1 MKSGTLKKHQT
12 VEYYINK
19 KLFKAFPYDVWSQ
32 FEEVFKQTLRDKGYE
47 SVWLDS
53 FRNRIHGDVYLNID
67 SKKVII
73 VDHRINTGF
82 CDKHGNRIYEED
94 VVKSDIHP
102 ESELNEHYNG
112 EVYYLRYPSGN
123 SWRDVDI
130 KQEELETF
138 EKVSDC
144 LDIPKSEWKKPKMFN
159 IKEL

>member
-19 KLFKAFPYDVWSQ
+19 QLFKAFPYDVWSQ

-94 VVKSDIHP
+94 VVKSDIYS

-112 EVYYLRYPSGN
+112 ETYYLRYPSGN

-130 KQEELETF
+130 KQEELKMF

>member
-19 KLFKAFPYDVWSQ
+19 RLFKSFPYDLWPQ
-32 FEEVFKQTLRDKGYE
+32 FEEVFEQTLRDKGYE

-53 FRNRIHGDVYLNID
+53 FRNRVHGDVYLNLD

-73 VDHRINTGF
+73 VAHRINTGF

-94 VVKSDIHP
+94 VIKSDIHS

>member
-1 MKSGTLKKHQT
+1 MKSETLKKYQT

-19 KLFKAFPYDVWSQ
+19 RLFKSFPYDVWTQ
-32 FEEVFKQTLRDKGYE
+32 FDEVFKRTLRDKGYE

-53 FRNRIHGDVYLNID
+53 FRNRVHGDVYLNLD

-73 VDHRINTGF
+73 VDNRINTGF
-82 CDKHGNRIYEED
+82 CDKHGNRIFEED
-94 VVKSDIHP
+94 VIKSDIHP
-102 ESELNEHYNG
+102 ESELNEHYYR